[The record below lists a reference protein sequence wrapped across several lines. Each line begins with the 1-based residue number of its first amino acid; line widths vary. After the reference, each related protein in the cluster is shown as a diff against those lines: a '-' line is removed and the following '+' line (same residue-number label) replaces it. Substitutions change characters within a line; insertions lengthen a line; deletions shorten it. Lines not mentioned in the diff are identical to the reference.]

1 MNFVSICKKSGTFH
15 LDGLCTNNIVKK
27 DRQIVKF
34 PKIGTRLMQ
43 FITDFVKYAE
53 YSRVFTESEYHD
65 TIDDF
70 LCRGKGGMDYLA
82 TFEAVPNLI
91 AYYLK
96 FGYVMQEV
104 NQDNHVIIAVLEAD
118 SSSDYTFASII
129 ILGNAD
135 ASADRVT
142 LSEDANIDINTTA
155 EMIEFNSL
163 LTRIMID
170 NGFLIID
177 GREEKLY
184 NPKTGRYDREYTP
197 FMFLPRN
204 ESLAPDAEKTRFN
217 SGELLEQMTTTLAP
231 EIYRPRGKG
240 IMKKKKKTFKNKN
253 KYKKRRKTK
262 KNR

>member
-1 MNFVSICKKSGTFH
+1 
-15 LDGLCTNNIVKK
+15 
-27 DRQIVKF
+27 
-34 PKIGTRLMQ
+34 
-43 FITDFVKYAE
+43 
-53 YSRVFTESEYHD
+53 
-65 TIDDF
+65 
-70 LCRGKGGMDYLA
+70 
-82 TFEAVPNLI
+82 
-91 AYYLK
+91 
-96 FGYVMQEV
+96 
-104 NQDNHVIIAVLEAD
+104 
-118 SSSDYTFASII
+118 
-129 ILGNAD
+129 
-135 ASADRVT
+135 
-142 LSEDANIDINTTA
+142 
-155 EMIEFNSL
+155 
-163 LTRIMID
+163 MID